1 MTTFYILQ
9 KTIESNKG
17 GVNAASFAHANELQQ
32 LHLGMVHLV
41 HTQPT
46 EMSQQTLVTYLH
58 EQKGLREEVDVVQP
72 SRDLSDGEQINWLRE
87 ILANSLLQDDVVL
100 INEDKSLFAA
110 VARYKHAMPMLS
122 VIQVLHNSHVDCSG
136 NVKNSYKEMFVRQ
149 DDIDRFIVLTKQQQL
164 DLASEGWL
172 RPEKLVYL
180 PNVACALPVKSQK
193 SDPQPV
199 VNVFTRY
206 NDRQKGLSDFL
217 DKIMPAV
224 VRRVPN
230 VQVNFYGAMY
240 KEEESSVAAP
250 FQQLVRENNLEN
262 NVSINDYVDG
272 VTKAK
277 LADESLFTVLPS
289 NYEGMPLAVLEMAK
303 HSVPTIAYDVKYG
316 PAELIQDGVNGYLV
330 DHGDTDTFVNRMVE
344 LLQQPKLARYFGD
357 QVRKLVLA
365 DYQEKSVLS
374 LWQELLGDLTMEMV
388 TTKFDE
394 NKAEY
399 VEVTNAMTNTVVRKF
414 SDFETAYVKNSH
426 GTRVLVVEYT
436 TQDEG
441 QRYMHVLN
449 EHESVDMMIAF
460 DQFEKQR
467 FLQAN

>member
-1 MTTFYILQ
+1 
-9 KTIESNKG
+9 
-17 GVNAASFAHANELQQ
+17 
-32 LHLGMVHLV
+32 
-41 HTQPT
+41 
-46 EMSQQTLVTYLH
+46 
-58 EQKGLREEVDVVQP
+58 
-72 SRDLSDGEQINWLRE
+72 
-87 ILANSLLQDDVVL
+87 
-100 INEDKSLFAA
+100 
-110 VARYKHAMPMLS
+110 
-122 VIQVLHNSHVDCSG
+122 
-136 NVKNSYKEMFVRQ
+136 FVRQ

-357 QVRKLVLA
+357 QARKLVLA